1 MIIPSVI
8 EQSAHNSPDLLG
20 LPWFTTWPEMR
31 FYYAKKES
39 YTGRWLN
46 SMRHGYGKFTYHDG
60 AVYEGRWEAD
70 LRHGQA
76 AGGKPT

>member
-1 MIIPSVI
+1 
-8 EQSAHNSPDLLG
+8 
-20 LPWFTTWPEMR
+20 MR

-76 AGGKPT
+76 AGGKPTGKADFHPEELIVIFEEKQLYRSE